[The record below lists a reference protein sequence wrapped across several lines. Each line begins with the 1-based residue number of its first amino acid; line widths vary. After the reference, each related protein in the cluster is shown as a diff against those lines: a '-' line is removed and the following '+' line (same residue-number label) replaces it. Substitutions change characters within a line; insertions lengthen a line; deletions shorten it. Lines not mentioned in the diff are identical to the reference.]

1 MSKRTSYWSGTLIV
15 ALTLAACSGG
25 SDPAPPSFNAT
36 GNWMT
41 WLEDPTT
48 MEESG
53 PFGSYVMANTAGIL
67 DGVGLTGQ
75 VSGNNLN
82 ISVDI
87 GIGVLTF
94 SGVMVS
100 NEVAGTAQ
108 LSGFPQTGNFR
119 MQMFTPTGTLTGNG
133 TVGGTT
139 VAANS
144 TTAFCERNYSDI
156 SLTTLAAVNVVDDDG
171 LTRFEID
178 FVQPGSLGVGTID
191 ASIVPINVILWNDL
205 GRADIQATSGTVT
218 VTQYDATGF
227 AATYNLTLPGGE
239 SVTGGFDVVFDLDA
253 YDP

>member
-1 MSKRTSYWSGTLIV
+1 MSKRTSYWTLIV

-36 GNWMT
+36 GNWML

-75 VSGNNLN
+75 VSGNNVN
-82 ISVDI
+82 MSVDI
-87 GIGVLTF
+87 GIGVLSF
-94 SGVMVS
+94 RGVMAS
-100 NEVAGTAQ
+100 NEVAGTVQ
-108 LSGFPQTGNFR
+108 LSGVPLTANFR

-139 VAANS
+139 VAADS
-144 TTAFCERNYSDI
+144 TTAFCERKYSDI
-156 SLTTLAAVNVVDDDG
+156 SLTTLTGVNVFDDDG
-171 LTRFEID
+171 VTRFGIG
-178 FVQPGSLGVGTID
+178 FVQPGSLMVGAID
-191 ASIVPINVILWNDL
+191 ASVVPIEVTLWNDL
-205 GRADIQATSGTVT
+205 SRADIPVTSGTVT
-218 VTQYDATGF
+218 VTQYDANGF
-227 AATYNLTLPGGE
+227 AATYDLTLPGGE